1 MLLLLLLLLQVRTL
15 KTAMSTLCSGKL
27 LDKLRYLFSQLTDV
41 NGHMMPE
48 RFAAFLRDVARISSA
63 VGEERQHQDV
73 SNILLSNI
81 EGYSFSDPFPERGS
95 ITTHY
100 CHFMFA
106 HASSFLIFF
115 QENSDSIFHE
125 YGDKPITVNDFIET
139 LMSDPGPA
147 SLSWLPLLHRI
158 ANAETVMH
166 YGLRCSSCRAENFRG
181 LKYKSDRSPNYQ
193 LCQACF
199 WRGHISGEHKNDVFK
214 EYNSH
219 KPSSGIGGGYSRS
232 TTPSSLKKSMSCLQG
247 PNSASA
253 SSATASAAANNIT
266 NVSGGKKSK
275 KKQQPEIPKFPEH
288 PEKPMDLSNMM
299 PPTSVSSGT
308 LWSHPA
314 GGNFLTSNNG
324 TASRSSDRSSA
335 SMANAS
341 GSSNPIG
348 EQHYFL
354 PPQGQEIYDDPYMVS
369 FPTSFLLG
377 YFG

>member
-1 MLLLLLLLLQVRTL
+1 
-15 KTAMSTLCSGKL
+15 
-27 LDKLRYLFSQLTDV
+27 
-41 NGHMMPE
+41 
-48 RFAAFLRDVARISSA
+48 
-63 VGEERQHQDV
+63 
-73 SNILLSNI
+73 
-81 EGYSFSDPFPERGS
+81 
-95 ITTHY
+95 
-100 CHFMFA
+100 
-106 HASSFLIFF
+106 
-115 QENSDSIFHE
+115 
-125 YGDKPITVNDFIET
+125 
-139 LMSDPGPA
+139 MSDPGPA

-219 KPSSGIGGGYSRS
+219 KPSSGIGGSYSRS

-253 SSATASAAANNIT
+253 SSSAAAAANNIT
-266 NVSGGKKSK
+266 NVSGGSKKSK
-275 KKQQPEIPKFPEH
+275 KKQQQPEIPKFPEH
-288 PEKPMDLSNMM
+288 PEKPMDLSNMV

-308 LWSHPA
+308 LWSHP
-314 GGNFLTSNNG
+314 GSNFLTSNNG
-324 TASRSSDRSSA
+324 TASRSSADRSSA
-335 SMANAS
+335 SMANA
-341 GSSNPIG
+341 SSNPIG

-369 FPTSFLLG
+369 FPTSFLLDYCG
-377 YFG
+377 